1 MIAAAEN
8 SLELPRWALSAVVV
22 IGVHAAF
29 AMMLTRWHEPVEGS
43 EGADAIVVDLAPFS
57 APPSETKD
65 DLAAGPVQ
73 QQSEAAPDAEP
84 PKPEEKREEKPEL
97 PPQPDA
103 DVVLPAEPIKPPDQ
117 PKAPPSPPVPE
128 TTAPP
133 RPKPS
138 AAQIASWNRKIALQ
152 VERHKGYPAAARAR
166 HETGIAE
173 LAFTI
178 DRQGMVVASRV
189 VRTSGFASLDQETID
204 TVKRAQPFPPPPQ
217 NMPGQAF
224 EFTIPIRFNIRDG
237 GQ

>member
-29 AMMLTRWHEPVEGS
+29 AMMLTRWHEPVEGN
-43 EGADAIVVDLAPFS
+43 EGTDAIVVDLAPFT

-65 DLAAGPVQ
+65 DLAPGSVQ

-117 PKAPPSPPVPE
+117 PKAPPSPPTPE

-189 VRTSGFASLDQETID
+189 VRSSGFASLDQETID

-217 NMPGQAF
+217 NMPGVTF
-224 EFTIPIRFNIRDG
+224 EFTIPIGFHIRNG
-237 GQ
+237 G

>member
-1 MIAAAEN
+1 VIAAAEN
-8 SLELPRWALSAVVV
+8 GFEIPRWVLSAAVV
-22 IGVHAAF
+22 IGLHAAL
-29 AMMLTRWHEPVEGS
+29 AIMLTRWHEPVEAD
-43 EGADAIVVDLAPFS
+43 EGTDAIVVDLTPFT

-65 DLAAGPVQ
+65 DLAPGPVQ
-73 QQSEAAPDAEP
+73 QQSEAVPEAEP
-84 PKPEEKREEKPEL
+84 PKLEEKPEEKPEL

-103 DVVLPAEPIKPPDQ
+103 DVVLPADPIRPPDQ
-117 PKAPPSPPVPE
+117 PQAPPSPPVPE

-138 AAQIASWNRKIALQ
+138 AAQMASWNRKIALQ

-166 HETGIAE
+166 HETGTAE

-189 VRTSGFASLDQETID
+189 VRTSGFATLDQETID

-217 NMPGQAF
+217 NVPGQTF
-224 EFTIPIRFNIRDG
+224 EFTIPIRFNIRIG